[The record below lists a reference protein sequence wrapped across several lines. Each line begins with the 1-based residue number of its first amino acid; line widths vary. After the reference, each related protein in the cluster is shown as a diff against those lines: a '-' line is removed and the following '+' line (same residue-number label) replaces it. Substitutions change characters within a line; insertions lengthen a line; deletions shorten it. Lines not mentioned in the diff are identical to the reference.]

1 MKIISFAMISAFL
14 LFYSPFTLAQQTAA
28 ASASNPVV
36 PPLVKFSGTLSDLN
50 GKSLTGVVGVTF
62 ALYKDQQGG
71 APLWLE
77 TQSVKLDSSGHYSI
91 LLGSTGSTGLPA
103 EIFVAGEARWL
114 GIQSQ
119 GQAEQPR
126 VLLLSVPY
134 ALKAEDA
141 QTLGGL
147 PPSAFVL
154 ATPPVGAVNTTLNSA
169 PGKNSGAITPTP
181 IEVTTSGGTA
191 NTIPL
196 FTSSNTVSDS
206 ILTQNGTSAINLAGR
221 LILPSTGIATA
232 TSGANSQPV
241 MMTGSAFNST
251 SSVAAN
257 QKFQWQVEPAANNT
271 AAPSGTLNLLFGS
284 GTTAPADTGL
294 KIDSTGKIN
303 FAAGQVFPGTITAI
317 TAGSDLSGGGTSGK
331 ITLNLNTTST
341 DKRYAQLATN
351 NTYAGTQTINNTVTM
366 VGNNPS
372 GVLQVTNT
380 VTAGTGPAIVG
391 TTDSSAAAGIKGIV
405 NSTTGTEAGVVGQ
418 TSSTAG
424 YGVYGSGPNV
434 GVYGFG
440 NIGLDAHGSLVGV
453 KGVATVAGGTS
464 GLFAGGPVFVN
475 GNGINALIGDPGCGS
490 GYAGF
495 GVSTSSLSGCTN
507 YAVLGGPKGDTYVN
521 SSQNGWIHFRSSNN
535 ELATVDNSGNVK
547 VIGING
553 GGNMSVAGKVTSSN
567 VTAQATASN
576 PVVASSCSGTLSA
589 PNASCAVPNL
599 TLTEATNNP
608 NVLVM
613 VNIGGVSTD
622 PCVIANFY
630 LVVDSRIAALSSVS
644 FNTNNNAAGSEYGNL
659 TILSLQNLAAGT
671 HTYQVEEAS
680 DHSSSGCS
688 SFTSGTFISQGDG
701 GRGSQ
706 RSLIVREF

>member
-1 MKIISFAMISAFL
+1 MKTIVVAIISAFL
-14 LFYSPFTLAQQTAA
+14 LFCSPFALAQQTAA
-28 ASASNPVV
+28 ASASNAVV

-50 GKSLTGVVGVTF
+50 GRHLTGVVGVTF
-62 ALYKDQQGG
+62 ALYKEQQGG
-71 APLWLE
+71 TPLWLE
-77 TQSVKLDSSGHYSI
+77 TQNVKLDSSGHYSI
-91 LLGSTGSTGLPA
+91 MLGSTSSTGLPA
-103 EIFVAGEARWL
+103 EIFAGGEARWL
-114 GIQSQ
+114 GVHPQSQ
-119 GQAEQPR
+119 EGEQPR

-134 ALKAEDA
+134 ALKAGDA

-147 PPSAFVL
+147 PSSAFVL
-154 ATPPVGAVNTTLNSA
+154 AAPPVGGSSSSNSA
-169 PGKNSGAITPTP
+169 PPAHLEVAAPTP

-196 FTSSNTVSDS
+196 FTSSNTVANS
-206 ILTQNGTSAINLAGR
+206 ILTQNGTAAINLAGK
-221 LILPSTGIATA
+221 LVLPATGTATA
-232 TSGANSQPV
+232 TSGANSEPV

-271 AAPSGTLNLLFGS
+271 ATPSGTLNLLFGS
-284 GTTAPADTGL
+284 GTAAPADTGL
-294 KIDSTGKIN
+294 KIDSTGKIS
-303 FAAGQVFPGTITAI
+303 FAAGQAFPGTITAI
-317 TAGSDLSGGGTSGK
+317 TAGADLSGGGTSGK
-331 ITLNLNTTST
+331 ITLNLNTTAT

-351 NTYAGTQTINNTVTM
+351 NTYTGTQTINNTVTM
-366 VGNNPS
+366 VGNSPS
-372 GVLQVTNT
+372 GILQVTNT
-380 VTAGTGPAIVG
+380 VPSGTGPAIVG
-391 TTDSSAAAGIKGIV
+391 TTDSAAAAGIKGIV
-405 NSTTGTEAGVVGQ
+405 NATTGTEAGVVGQ
-418 TSSTAG
+418 TFSTAG

-464 GLFAGGPVFVN
+464 GLFSGGPVSVN

-490 GYAGF
+490 GYAGI
-495 GVSTSSLSGCTN
+495 GVSTGSLSGCTN
-507 YAVLGGPKGDTYVN
+507 YAVIGGPKGDTYVN

-553 GGNMSVAGKVTSSN
+553 GGNLSVAGKVTSSN

-576 PVVASSCSGTLSA
+576 PTAASSCSGTLSA
-589 PNASCAVPNL
+589 PNAGCAVPNL
-599 TLTEATNNP
+599 TLTETTNNP

-630 LVVDSRIAALSSVS
+630 LIIDSRIAALSSVS
-644 FNTNNNAAGSEYGNL
+644 FNTNNNTPGTEYGNV
-659 TILSLQNLAAGT
+659 TIISLQNLAAGS
-671 HTYQVEEAS
+671 HTYQVEQAS

-688 SFTSGTFISQGDG
+688 SFISGTFISQGDG